1 MNPVYNSWWIGL
13 RCIVSNILSSS
24 YLDLTMKVSRNF
36 LKKEIELCI
45 NNLTCIV
52 EASTIRY
59 FVYGGDI
66 EGIVLNTNEFIGL
79 ASSKDD

>member
-1 MNPVYNSWWIGL
+1 MHCFQHPIFK
-13 RCIVSNILSSS
+13 LSGFDYKS
-24 YLDLTMKVSRNF
+24 F
-36 LKKEIELCI
+36 EEFFKKEIELCI